1 MNWGL
6 IWCAFFGL
14 QVAACL
20 LTLAMGLKIAA
31 SRKRV
36 GGGGCN

>member
-6 IWCAFFGL
+6 IGCAFFGL

-36 GGGGCN
+36 GGGE